1 MIIPIVLNHS
11 FVLANTHQV
20 IVDDVNTGKRT
31 TKFHLRLAERQVQGK
46 LIYFIFCV
54 DCCCRWRFVVIGGRE
69 NITNLFVFFETFEL
83 VAMYN
88 SKLQIPPLPFSSST
102 QKNLPLNLS
111 HTLSSSPSSSYRYHQ
126 FCDTMIN
133 DNNNKIK
140 NQNTH
145 DML

>member
-1 MIIPIVLNHS
+1 MTIPIVLIHS

-54 DCCCRWRFVVIGGRE
+54 DAVVGGVLSLSMGGR
-69 NITNLFVFFETFEL
+69 ILRIYTYSSRLL
-83 VAMYN
+83 N
-88 SKLQIPPLPFSSST
+88 SSLCIIQNYKSLPLPFSSST

-111 HTLSSSPSSSYRYHQ
+111 HTLSSSPSSSSSLSS
-126 FCDTMIN
+126 I
-133 DNNNKIK
+133 
-140 NQNTH
+140 
-145 DML
+145 L